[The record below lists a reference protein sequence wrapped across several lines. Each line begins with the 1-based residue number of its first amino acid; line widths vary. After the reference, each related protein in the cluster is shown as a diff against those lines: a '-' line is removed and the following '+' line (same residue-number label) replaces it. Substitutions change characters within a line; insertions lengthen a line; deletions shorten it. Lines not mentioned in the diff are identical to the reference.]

1 MRVYNI
7 GMKRKKVALGL
18 SGGVDSAVSA
28 WLLREQGY
36 EVIGVFMECYH
47 EDGCRSDEDRQDALK
62 VAMQLQIPFQSLD
75 FRSEY
80 KQKVLDYFYTSYQA
94 GKTPNPDMACNRE
107 IKFGLFYQWAM
118 KNGFDYLATGHYAR
132 VELKAEEK
140 KVLLYTPVDKKKDQ
154 TYFLALVAEDKWS
167 KVLFPLGE
175 KTKKQVRAM
184 AHELK
189 LGVANKKESM
199 GVCFVGDLPMR
210 DLLSGQIKPKKGLIV
225 REINGERQVIGEHEG
240 VEFYTIGQ
248 RHGLK
253 IKPQE
258 VDTPIYYVKKKEKEN
273 NILLVGEKEELK
285 QEWVLLKMIKTEAL
299 INLAEKSY
307 YLRIR
312 HQGELIK
319 ITKIEKEG
327 EKWQIALEKK
337 VFGASEGQFGVI
349 YEKDKKMSDD
359 YWVVGVGEI
368 EFGEK

>member
-210 DLLSGQIKPKKGLIV
+210 DLLSGQIKPKK
-225 REINGERQVIGEHEG
+225 
-240 VEFYTIGQ
+240 
-248 RHGLK
+248 
-253 IKPQE
+253 
-258 VDTPIYYVKKKEKEN
+258 
-273 NILLVGEKEELK
+273 
-285 QEWVLLKMIKTEAL
+285 A
-299 INLAEKSY
+299 
-307 YLRIR
+307 
-312 HQGELIK
+312 
-319 ITKIEKEG
+319 
-327 EKWQIALEKK
+327 
-337 VFGASEGQFGVI
+337 
-349 YEKDKKMSDD
+349 
-359 YWVVGVGEI
+359 
-368 EFGEK
+368 

>member
-1 MRVYNI
+1 
-7 GMKRKKVALGL
+7 
-18 SGGVDSAVSA
+18 
-28 WLLREQGY
+28 
-36 EVIGVFMECYH
+36 
-47 EDGCRSDEDRQDALK
+47 
-62 VAMQLQIPFQSLD
+62 
-75 FRSEY
+75 
-80 KQKVLDYFYTSYQA
+80 
-94 GKTPNPDMACNRE
+94 
-107 IKFGLFYQWAM
+107 
-118 KNGFDYLATGHYAR
+118 
-132 VELKAEEK
+132 
-140 KVLLYTPVDKKKDQ
+140 
-154 TYFLALVAEDKWS
+154 
-167 KVLFPLGE
+167 
-175 KTKKQVRAM
+175 
-184 AHELK
+184 
-189 LGVANKKESM
+189 
-199 GVCFVGDLPMR
+199 
-210 DLLSGQIKPKKGLIV
+210 LIV